1 MNHTFPFLLL
11 LSTFGYKLM
20 GQEDNPEKEMAT
32 HSNILTWKTP
42 QTEEPGELHPQG
54 HQNVGHDFVT
64 KQQQGQCFGQQYCL
78 D

>member
-54 HQNVGHDFVT
+54 HHNVGHDFVT

>member
-1 MNHTFPFLLL
+1 MTEVTQHACMHAL
-11 LSTFGYKLM
+11 
-20 GQEDNPEKEMAT
+20 EKEMAT